1 MSSIGC
7 SSVSVA
13 SVTEIATRDVSVGDV
28 LFFHSASSAE
38 GVIRGYTFGDYT
50 HCGVVVHF
58 DDGFADARN
67 FEEVRLSVVDEVQR
81 TGCLAV
87 EVPVVVHVDRGLEIA
102 RPQQLCLA
110 PLFRDEPDRHI
121 DVRRPVVPVDGG
133 AITRAALAQVGLVY
147 DFGGLVTG
155 GLQVA
160 EGYGKFDKVAEASLL
175 FHALV
180 RAIRSAREADATNGL
195 SSGESEHWIAGAT
208 HQVFDLL
215 KGLIPGVPKRACSDF
230 VLHCFANGNANSIGS
245 FPKSIALHPTLLREF
260 GGSVGDMGRNMDAG
274 GNHEINVDPANCIRD
289 ASGACVSGPHHHSRI
304 RDLASIRRRNLVTQL
319 VDGIVDVGE
328 FLHDYP
334 HCAPTNI
341 FDATGF
347 EETTYRIDFDLE

>member
-1 MSSIGC
+1 VSSIGC
-7 SSVSVA
+7 SSVSLA
-13 SVTEIATRDVSVGDV
+13 SVTEISARDVAVGDV

-50 HCGVVVHF
+50 HCGVVVNF

-67 FEEVRLSVVDEVQR
+67 YDEVQHSVIDEVKR
-81 TGCLAV
+81 TGCLPS
-87 EVPVVVHVDRGLEIA
+87 EVPVVAHVDRGLEIA
-102 RPQQLCLA
+102 RPAQLCLT

-121 DVRRPVVPVDGG
+121 DVRRPQVPVDAA
-133 AITRAALAQVGLVY
+133 AITKAALAQVGLVY

-160 EGYGKFDKVAEASLL
+160 QGYGKFDKVAEASLL

-180 RAIRSAREADATNGL
+180 RAIRSAREVDAINGL
-195 SSGESEHWIAGAT
+195 SSGEREPWVAAAT

-230 VLHCFANGNANSIGS
+230 VLHCFLGSNAASIGE
-245 FPKSIALHPTLLREF
+245 FPKSIALHPSLLAEF
-260 GGSVGDMGRNMDAG
+260 GEGVGDMERNMDAG
-274 GNHEINVDPANCIRD
+274 GNHEINVDPANCIHD
-289 ASGACVSGPHHHSRI
+289 LSGSCVSGPFHHSRI
-304 RDLASIRRRNLVTQL
+304 RDLAAIRRRNLVTQL
-319 VDGIVDVGE
+319 VDASVGVGE
-328 FLHDYP
+328 FLHEYP

-347 EETTYRIDFDLE
+347 DETVYRIDFDIE